1 MMNFIENIVMWITI
15 RQMYSLIDFKNRF
28 VSKSRESV
36 FELRFDKLFYR
47 RLRIY
52 WLKLLKVYNLIKN

>member
-47 RLRIY
+47 RLEFID
-52 WLKLLKVYNLIKN
+52 